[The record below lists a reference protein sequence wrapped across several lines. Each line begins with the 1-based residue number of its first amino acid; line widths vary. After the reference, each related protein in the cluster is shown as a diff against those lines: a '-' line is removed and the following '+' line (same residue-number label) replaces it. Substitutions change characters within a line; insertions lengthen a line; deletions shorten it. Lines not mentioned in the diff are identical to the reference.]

1 MTLKI
6 DSITELPKLCAPNL
20 EMLDVSYCGELV
32 TVHELCAPNLV
43 KLILS
48 NCYKLVT
55 VHESVGSLDKLQIWD
70 LRSCE
75 SLQNLPNNLKL
86 KSLKLFFL
94 SQCFMLEKLPNILHQ
109 EMKCLKWLD
118 LSKSGI
124 RELPSSIGY
133 LTQLI
138 ILPLYNCHNLRDLPD
153 SIGYLTQLTSLRLHD
168 CHNLRD
174 LPDSIGYL
182 TQLTSLF
189 LHNCHNL
196 RDLPDS
202 IGYLTQ
208 LTGLWLDDCHNLR
221 DLPDSIGYLTQ
232 LTSLSL
238 HNCHNLRDLPDS
250 IGYLTQLTELWLD
263 DCHNLR
269 DLPDSIRYLTQLTSL
284 SLHNCHNLRDLP
296 DSIYKL
302 QMLERFSF
310 DSAKL
315 RPPCNSFDGLS
326 EYGFSRLRELR
337 SLGNKLEF
345 LMKPNYFP
353 VLRCLDLR
361 DTDIVSIP
369 ESLNRFTTLKALL
382 IRNCQQL
389 RQILGL
395 PQFIRHLDASHC
407 RSLDAQSSSRLLN
420 QVSLFQ
426 VIIKN
431 KKVKQFFFFLTFFL
445 NLIR

>member
-1 MTLKI
+1 MTLQI

-20 EMLDVSYCGELV
+20 EMLDVSSCGELV

-43 KLILS
+43 VLILS

-55 VHESVGSLDKLQIWD
+55 VHESVGFLDRLRIWE
-70 LRSCE
+70 LRCCK
-75 SLQNLPNNLKL
+75 SLQNLPNNLRL
-86 KSLKLFFL
+86 KSLKFFFL

-118 LSKSGI
+118 LSESGI

-133 LTQLI
+133 LTQLTT
-138 ILPLYNCHNLRDLPD
+138 LWLEGSHNLRGLPD
-153 SIGYLTQLTSLRLHD
+153 SIGYLTQLTELRFTD

-182 TQLTSLF
+182 TQLTELRF
-189 LHNCHNL
+189 TDCHNL

-208 LTGLWLDDCHNLR
+208 LTGL
-221 DLPDSIGYLTQ
+221 
-232 LTSLSL
+232 SL
-238 HNCHNLRDLPDS
+238 HNCHNLRDLPNS
-250 IGYLTQLTELWLD
+250 IGYLTQLTG
-263 DCHNLR
+263 
-269 DLPDSIRYLTQLTSL
+269 L
-284 SLHNCHNLRDLP
+284 SLHGCHNLRDLP

-302 QMLERFSF
+302 QMLESFYF

-326 EYGFSRLRELR
+326 EYGFLRLEDL
-337 SLGNKLEF
+337 SFSGCGIKLEF

-353 VLRCLDLR
+353 VLSRLDLSR
-361 DTDIVSIP
+361 TDIVSIP
-369 ESLNRFTTLKALL
+369 ESLNRFTSLETLFV
-382 IRNCQQL
+382 RNCQQL

-395 PQFIRHLDASHC
+395 PQSIRNLDASDC
-407 RSLDAQSSSRLLN
+407 QSLDAQSSSRLFN

-431 KKVKQFFFFLTFFL
+431 KK
-445 NLIR
+445 